1 MRKEREEGEKE
12 LSEKLQ
18 NEKRIKHQET
28 LKKIKQKGED
38 RKLLM
43 KAQNKEYQDMASK
56 PDSTRNM
63 DTSTR

>member
-43 KAQNKEYQDMASK
+43 KAQNKEYKEIIDRK
-56 PDSTRNM
+56 PLYLKYEE
-63 DTSTR
+63 